1 MLYNNSGMT
10 GAIWGNNS
18 STGGNYGN
26 STSGEPGYAYTAFS
40 GSGNEIDI

>member
-18 STGGNYGN
+18 ATGGNYGN
-26 STSGEPGYAYTAFS
+26 ATTGEPGYAYTGYIGS
-40 GSGNEIDI
+40 GSSIDI